1 MYKDKI
7 DNEEYLL
14 GRRID
19 NSDLKDEAEPVTQ
32 SKLHYLFFTFFD
44 HDL

>member
-1 MYKDKI
+1 MYKDKA

-19 NSDLKDEAEPVTQ
+19 NSALNDPEPPTE
-32 SKLHYLFFTFFD
+32 SKLHFFRFRVF
-44 HDL
+44 